1 MKRTPLYVL
10 LLMSLTAC
18 ADTAAPARTLAPEAV
33 DAAAGTITADDY
45 FQRLSVI
52 AHDSMMGRDT
62 PSPGL
67 DATADWIAAEFE
79 RMGIAPAGE
88 DGTYFQRY
96 AITSV
101 RPDFGGSSA
110 ELDGTELSFGS
121 DMSFPS
127 GAVEGDLEGEVVVV
141 SGSGTPDEQQLAEV
155 EGKHVLIIAS
165 ADGGGGGRRGRGTGF
180 RTVRSFQS
188 SGALSVVQASA
199 SDEAAWESDV
209 RRQSATV
216 SVRFG
221 TSTRAPRVN
230 IRDATLRPILS
241 AYGLDLDAM
250 RAATDGLTARTV
262 PGLRLS
268 LTLRTEVIQE
278 QTAPNVVG
286 MVEGRDPELRDEFV
300 IFSAHMDHIGTGTP
314 DASGDSIFNGADDD
328 ASGTV
333 TVVELAEAF
342 ASMDPPPRRSMI
354 FLLVSG
360 EEKGLWGSRYYADN
374 PTVPMDQIVA
384 NLNADMVGRNWPDS
398 IVVIGKE
405 HSDLGATMDGV
416 NVKHPE
422 LGMVAMDD
430 IWPEQNF
437 YGRSDHYN
445 FARKGVPILFF
456 FNGTHDDYH
465 GRDDEV
471 DRIDTEKAS
480 RIGKLMFYLGVEVAE
495 RTARPEWDPDS
506 YREIVEGAGR

>member
-1 MKRTPLYVL
+1 MKPLPLYVL
-10 LLMSLTAC
+10 LLTSLTAC
-18 ADTAAPARTLAPEAV
+18 ADTAAPATSLASEAL

-45 FQRLSVI
+45 FQRIGVI
-52 AHDSMMGRDT
+52 ANDSMMGRDT

-67 DATADWIAAEFE
+67 DATANWIASEFE
-79 RMGIAPAGE
+79 RMGVAPAGE
-88 DGTYFQRY
+88 NGTYFQRY

-101 RPDFGGSSA
+101 RADFGSSSA
-110 ELDGTELSFGS
+110 ELDGTELSFGT

-141 SGSGTPDEQQLAEV
+141 SGSGTPDDRQLAEA

-165 ADGGGGGRRGRGTGF
+165 GNGGGGGRRGRRADF
-180 RTVRSFQS
+180 RTIRSFQS

-199 SDEAAWESDV
+199 SDDAAWDRDV
-209 RRQSATV
+209 RRQRTNV
-216 SVRFG
+216 GVRFG
-221 TSTRAPRVN
+221 TSIRAPRVN
-230 IRDATLRPILS
+230 IRDAALRPILS
-241 AYGLDLDAM
+241 ARGLDLDAL
-250 RAATDGLTARTV
+250 RSEAGSLTATAV
-262 PGLRLS
+262 PGLRLA
-268 LTLRTEVIQE
+268 LTLRTEVIQD

-286 MVEGRDPELRDEFV
+286 IVEGRDPELRDEFV
-300 IFSAHMDHIGTGTP
+300 VFSAHMDHVGTGTP
-314 DASGDSIFNGADDD
+314 DESGDSIFNGADDD

-342 ASMDPPPRRSMI
+342 ASLDPAPRRSMI

-374 PTVPMDQIVA
+374 PTVPIDQIVA

-405 HSDLGATMDGV
+405 HSDLGATMNRV
-416 NVKHPE
+416 NAEHPE
-422 LGMVAMDD
+422 LGMVAIDD

-437 YGRSDHYN
+437 YSRSDHYN

-495 RTARPEWDPDS
+495 RTARPVWDPES

>member
-1 MKRTPLYVL
+1 MKRMSLHVL
-10 LLMSLTAC
+10 VLMSLTGC
-18 ADTAAPARTLAPEAV
+18 ADTASHASSLGSEAL
-33 DAAAGTITADDY
+33 DAAALTITADDY
-45 FQRLSVI
+45 FERLSVI

-67 DATADWIAAEFE
+67 DATAAWIAAEFE

-88 DGTYFQRY
+88 EGTYFQHY

-101 RPDFGGSSA
+101 RADFGNSSA
-110 ELDGTELSFGS
+110 NLDGTALSFGR
-121 DMSFPS
+121 DMSFPA
-127 GAVEGDLEGEVVVV
+127 GAVEGDLEGDVLVV
-141 SGSGTPDEQQLAEV
+141 SGSGAPDDQQLAGAA
-155 EGKHVLIIAS
+155 GKHVLIIAS
-165 ADGGGGGRRGRGTGF
+165 GGGGGRRGRGAGF
-180 RTVRSFQS
+180 RAMRSFQS

-199 SDEAAWESDV
+199 SDDRAWDRDV
-209 RRQSATV
+209 ERQRANV
-216 SVRFG
+216 NVRFG

-230 IRDATLRPILS
+230 IRDAALRPIL
-241 AYGLDLDAM
+241 AAHGLDLDAL
-250 RAATDGLTARTV
+250 RSATGNLTAKAV

-268 LTLRTEVIQE
+268 LSLRTEVIQE

-286 MVEGRDPELRDEFV
+286 MLEGRDPELRDEFV
-300 IFSAHMDHIGTGTP
+300 VFSAHMDHIGTGTP
-314 DASGDSIFNGADDD
+314 DEAGDSIFNGADDD

-333 TVVELAEAF
+333 TIVELAEAF
-342 ASMDPPPRRSMI
+342 ASMDVAPRRSMI

-374 PTVPMDQIVA
+374 PTVPIEQIVA
-384 NLNADMVGRNWPDS
+384 NLNADMVGRNWSDS

-405 HSDLGATMDGV
+405 HSDLGVTMNEV
-416 NVKHPE
+416 NAQHPE

-430 IWPEQNF
+430 IWPEENF

>member
-1 MKRTPLYVL
+1 MKRVPLCVL
-10 LLMSLTAC
+10 LMAALASC
-18 ADTAAPARTLAPEAV
+18 ADTAEPSSASLAPESV
-33 DAAAGTITADDY
+33 GDAAGTITADDY
-45 FQRLSVI
+45 LRRLNVI

-67 DATADWIAAEFE
+67 DATANWIAAEFE
-79 RMGIAPAGE
+79 HMGVAPAGE
-88 DGTYFQRY
+88 NGTYLQRY

-101 RPDFGGSSA
+101 RADFGGSSA
-110 ELDGTELSFGS
+110 NLGGTALSFGS

-127 GAVEGDLEGEVVVV
+127 GAVTGDLEGDVVVV
-141 SGSGTPDEQQLAEV
+141 SGEGAPTDEQLAAV
-155 EGKHVLIIAS
+155 AGKHVLVIPSEA
-165 ADGGGGGRRGRGTGF
+165 GNGGGGRRRRGAA
-180 RTVRSFQS
+180 RAFQS
-188 SGALSVVQASA
+188 SEALSVVQASA
-199 SDEAAWESDV
+199 SDDAAWNGAVE
-209 RRQSATV
+209 RQRSNV

-221 TSTRAPRVN
+221 TITRAPRVD
-230 IRDATLRPILS
+230 IRDTALRPLL
-241 AYGLDLDAM
+241 AAHGFDL
-250 RAATDGLTARTV
+250 AALRTASGGLTAKTV
-262 PGLRLS
+262 PGLSLS
-268 LTLRTEVIQE
+268 LALRTEVVQE
-278 QTAPNVVG
+278 RSAPNVVG
-286 MVEGRDPELRDEFV
+286 VLEGRDPELKDEYIV
-300 IFSAHMDHIGTGTP
+300 FSAHMDHVGTGTP

-342 ASMDPPPRRSMI
+342 ASMDPAPRRSII

-360 EEKGLWGSRYYADN
+360 EEKDLWGSRYYADN
-374 PTVPMDQIVA
+374 PSVPIAQIVA
-384 NLNADMVGRNWPDS
+384 NLNADMVGRNWSDS

-405 HSDLGATMDGV
+405 HSDLGATM
-416 NVKHPE
+416 NQINSQHPE
-422 LGMVAMDD
+422 LGMVAIDD

-437 YGRSDHYN
+437 YGRSDHFS

-495 RTARPEWDPDS
+495 RTDRPEWDAGS